1 MSRELK
7 FRVWDNEK
15 KIWLDKTDFCIY
27 NGDAQEVEIGGTE
40 YLHNGSSYNPL
51 KFVENDLG
59 GLYFNRNLIIQQYT
73 GLKDKNGN
81 PIYEGDFIRGQFD
94 HGPAGYREE
103 ILPVKWSNEDG
114 YQWNYWD
121 LSTIEV
127 VGNEHEWPCHKPN
140 SFDHN
145 SECLTC
151 DCWATDCPF
160 LKFSSSPKLILKQ

>member
-7 FRVWDNEK
+7 FRVYIREY
-15 KIWLDKTDFCIY
+15 DKYVYFGIGDFNY
-27 NGDAQEVEIGGTE
+27 SDR
-40 YLHNGSSYNPL
+40 YLHQSDIPIEQ
-51 KFVENDLG
+51 F
-59 GLYFNRNLIIQQYT
+59 T
-73 GLKDKNGN
+73 GIYDKNNN

-151 DCWATDCPF
+151 DGWPSDCPF

>member
-1 MSRELK
+1 MNRSLK
-7 FRVWDNEK
+7 FRVWDKANNKFIDPFRFEWNDYYK
-15 KIWLDKTDFCIY
+15 TTGMMLLDLNGKIRIADY
-27 NGDAQEVEIGGTE
+27 SSGNGDNSASSVYSEVD
-40 YLHNGSSYNPL
+40 NPDNYI
-51 KFVENDLG
+51 V
-59 GLYFNRNLIIQQYT
+59 QQYT
-73 GLKDKNGN
+73 GLNDKNGN

-103 ILPVKWSNEDG
+103 IAPVIWTNEDG

-127 VGNEHEWPCHKPN
+127 IGNKYQWPCKKPG

-145 SECLTC
+145 GECLIC

-160 LKFSSSPKLILKQ
+160 FKLSK

>member
-7 FRVWDNEK
+7 FRAYIKETSKYVYFS
-15 KIWLDKTDFCIY
+15 LGDFNY
-27 NGDAQEVEIGGTE
+27 SDR
-40 YLHNGSSYNPL
+40 YLHQSDIP
-51 KFVENDLG
+51 VEQ
-59 GLYFNRNLIIQQYT
+59 FT
-73 GLKDKNGN
+73 GMYDKNNN

-103 ILPVKWSNEDG
+103 IAPVIWTNENG

-127 VGNEHEWPCHKPN
+127 IGNKYQWPCKKPG
-140 SFDHN
+140 SFDEN
-145 SECLTC
+145 GECLTC

-160 LKFSSSPKLILKQ
+160 FKLAN

>member
-1 MSRELK
+1 MSREHK
-7 FRVWDNEK
+7 YRVYIPDTN
-15 KIWLDKTDFCIY
+15 
-27 NGDAQEVEIGGTE
+27 
-40 YLHNGSSYNPL
+40 
-51 KFVENDLG
+51 KFVYFGINDFDYSDRYLDDG
-59 GLYFNRNLIIQQYT
+59 KYPIQQYT

-81 PIYEGDFIRGQFD
+81 PIYEGDFIRGMFD
-94 HGPAGYREE
+94 HGPAGLREE
-103 ILPVKWSNEDG
+103 ILPVRWSNEDG

-151 DCWATDCPF
+151 DGWPSDCPF
-160 LKFSSSPKLILKQ
+160 LKFSPSPKLILKQ

>member
-7 FRVWDNEK
+7 FRVYIREH
-15 KIWLDKTDFCIY
+15 DKYAYFSLGDFDY
-27 NGDAQEVEIGGTE
+27 SDR
-40 YLHNGSSYNPL
+40 YLHQSDIP
-51 KFVENDLG
+51 VEQ
-59 GLYFNRNLIIQQYT
+59 FT
-73 GLKDKNGN
+73 GMYDKNN
-81 PIYEGDFIRGQFD
+81 KPIYEGDFIRGQFD

-103 ILPVKWSNEDG
+103 IAPVIWTNEDG

-127 VGNEHEWPCHKPN
+127 IGNKYQWPCKKPG

-145 SECLTC
+145 GECLIC

-160 LKFSSSPKLILKQ
+160 FKLSK

>member
-7 FRVWDNEK
+7 FRVYIPETDKLVYFGINDFDYSDRY
-15 KIWLDKTDFCIY
+15 LD
-27 NGDAQEVEIGGTE
+27 GGK
-40 YLHNGSSYNPL
+40 YP
-51 KFVENDLG
+51 
-59 GLYFNRNLIIQQYT
+59 IQQYT

-94 HGPAGYREE
+94 YGPAGYREE
-103 ILPVKWSNEDG
+103 ILPVIWSNEDG

-127 VGNEHEWPCHKPN
+127 IGNKHQWPCKKPG

-145 SECLTC
+145 GECLIC

-160 LKFSSSPKLILKQ
+160 FKLSK

>member
-7 FRVWDNEK
+7 FRVYIREY
-15 KIWLDKTDFCIY
+15 DKYVYFGIGDFNY
-27 NGDAQEVEIGGTE
+27 SDR
-40 YLHNGSSYNPL
+40 YLHQSDIPIEQ
-51 KFVENDLG
+51 F
-59 GLYFNRNLIIQQYT
+59 T
-73 GLKDKNGN
+73 GIYDKNNN

-103 ILPVKWSNEDG
+103 IAPVIWTNEDG

-127 VGNEHEWPCHKPN
+127 IGNKYQWPCRKPG
-140 SFDHN
+140 SFDEN
-145 SECLTC
+145 GECLTC

-160 LKFSSSPKLILKQ
+160 FKLG

>member
-1 MSRELK
+1 MNKNNMSREYK
-7 FRVWDNEK
+7 FRVYIPETDKLVYFGINDFDYSDRY
-15 KIWLDKTDFCIY
+15 LD
-27 NGDAQEVEIGGTE
+27 GDK
-40 YLHNGSSYNPL
+40 YP
-51 KFVENDLG
+51 
-59 GLYFNRNLIIQQYT
+59 IQQYT

-81 PIYEGDFIRGQFD
+81 PIYEGDFIRGMFD
-94 HGPAGYREE
+94 HGPAGLREE

-151 DCWATDCPF
+151 DGWPSDCPF

>member
-7 FRVWDNEK
+7 FRVYIREY
-15 KIWLDKTDFCIY
+15 DKYVYFGIGDFNY
-27 NGDAQEVEIGGTE
+27 SDR
-40 YLHNGSSYNPL
+40 YLHQSDIP
-51 KFVENDLG
+51 VEQ
-59 GLYFNRNLIIQQYT
+59 FT
-73 GLKDKNGN
+73 GMYDKNN
-81 PIYEGDFIRGQFD
+81 KPIYEGDFIRGQFD

-127 VGNEHEWPCHKPN
+127 IGNKHEWPCKKPG

-145 SECLTC
+145 GECLTC
-151 DCWATDCPF
+151 DAWATDCPF
-160 LKFSSSPKLILKQ
+160 FKLG

>member
-7 FRVWDNEK
+7 FRVYIREY
-15 KIWLDKTDFCIY
+15 DKYAYFSLGDFNY
-27 NGDAQEVEIGGTE
+27 SDR
-40 YLHNGSSYNPL
+40 YLHQSDIP
-51 KFVENDLG
+51 VEQ
-59 GLYFNRNLIIQQYT
+59 FT
-73 GLKDKNGN
+73 GMYDKNN
-81 PIYEGDFIRGQFD
+81 KPIYEGDFIRGMFD
-94 HGPAGYREE
+94 HGPAGLKEE
-103 ILPVKWSNEDG
+103 ILPVRWSNEDG

-140 SFDHN
+140 SFDQN

-151 DCWATDCPF
+151 DGWPSDCPF

>member
-1 MSRELK
+1 MSREYK
-7 FRVWDNEK
+7 FRVYIPETDKLVYFGINDFDYSDRY
-15 KIWLDKTDFCIY
+15 LD
-27 NGDAQEVEIGGTE
+27 GGK
-40 YLHNGSSYNPL
+40 YP
-51 KFVENDLG
+51 
-59 GLYFNRNLIIQQYT
+59 IQQYT

-103 ILPVKWSNEDG
+103 IAPVIWTNEDG

-127 VGNEHEWPCHKPN
+127 IGNKYQWPCKKPG

-145 SECLTC
+145 GECLIC

-160 LKFSSSPKLILKQ
+160 FKLSK

>member
-7 FRVWDNEK
+7 YRVYIKETSK
-15 KIWLDKTDFCIY
+15 YVYFSLGDFNY
-27 NGDAQEVEIGGTE
+27 SDR
-40 YLHNGSSYNPL
+40 YLHQSDIPIEQ
-51 KFVENDLG
+51 F
-59 GLYFNRNLIIQQYT
+59 T
-73 GLKDKNGN
+73 GIYDKNN
-81 PIYEGDFIRGQFD
+81 KPIYEGDFIRGMFD
-94 HGPAGYREE
+94 HGPAGLREE

-140 SFDHN
+140 SFDQN

-151 DCWATDCPF
+151 DGWPSDCPF

>member
-1 MSRELK
+1 MNKNNMSREYK
-7 FRVWDNEK
+7 FRVYIPETDKLVYFGINDFDYSDRY
-15 KIWLDKTDFCIY
+15 LD
-27 NGDAQEVEIGGTE
+27 GGK
-40 YLHNGSSYNPL
+40 YP
-51 KFVENDLG
+51 
-59 GLYFNRNLIIQQYT
+59 IQQYT
-73 GLKDKNGN
+73 CLKDKNGN

-103 ILPVKWSNEDG
+103 IAPVIWTNEDG

-127 VGNEHEWPCHKPN
+127 IGNKYQWPCKKPG

-145 SECLTC
+145 GECLIC

-160 LKFSSSPKLILKQ
+160 FKLSK

>member
-7 FRVWDNEK
+7 FRVYIREY
-15 KIWLDKTDFCIY
+15 DKYVYFGIGDFNY
-27 NGDAQEVEIGGTE
+27 SDR
-40 YLHNGSSYNPL
+40 YLHQSDIP
-51 KFVENDLG
+51 VEQ
-59 GLYFNRNLIIQQYT
+59 FT
-73 GLKDKNGN
+73 GMYDKNN
-81 PIYEGDFIRGQFD
+81 KPIYEGDFIRGQFD

-103 ILPVKWSNEDG
+103 IAPVIWTNENG

-127 VGNEHEWPCHKPN
+127 IGNKYQWPCKRPG

-145 SECLTC
+145 GECLIC

-160 LKFSSSPKLILKQ
+160 FKLSK

>member
-7 FRVWDNEK
+7 FRVYIKETSK
-15 KIWLDKTDFCIY
+15 YVYFSLGDFNY
-27 NGDAQEVEIGGTE
+27 SDR
-40 YLHNGSSYNPL
+40 YLHQSDIP
-51 KFVENDLG
+51 VEQ
-59 GLYFNRNLIIQQYT
+59 FT
-73 GLKDKNGN
+73 GIYDKNN
-81 PIYEGDFIRGQFD
+81 KPIYEGDFIRGQFD

-103 ILPVKWSNEDG
+103 IAPVIWTNEDG

-127 VGNEHEWPCHKPN
+127 IGNKYQWPCKKPG

-145 SECLTC
+145 GECLIC

-160 LKFSSSPKLILKQ
+160 FKLSK

>member
-7 FRVWDNEK
+7 FRVYIREY
-15 KIWLDKTDFCIY
+15 DKYVYFGIGDFNY
-27 NGDAQEVEIGGTE
+27 SDR
-40 YLHNGSSYNPL
+40 YLHQSDIP
-51 KFVENDLG
+51 VEQ
-59 GLYFNRNLIIQQYT
+59 FT
-73 GLKDKNGN
+73 GMYDKNN
-81 PIYEGDFIRGQFD
+81 KPIYEGDFIRGMFD

-127 VGNEHEWPCHKPN
+127 VGNEREWPCHKPN

-151 DCWATDCPF
+151 DGWPSDCPF